1 MAGTRFV
8 IAGIILYVWARLRG
22 ASRATRPEWGRVFVV
37 GGLMLLGGHGAV
49 VWAEQWVPSGLT
61 SLLIATVPLWMVFSD
76 WMRGGS
82 KPNIRVAAGLGLGFA
97 GVALLVGGIE
107 GLGESH
113 VDLIGAAVLVFGAF
127 LWANGSL
134 YSRSAKLPSSP
145 LLATAMEM
153 MAGGMLLLLASLITG
168 EWMRLRLDQVS
179 LHSMVSWVYLIVF
192 GSLVGFTS
200 YIWLLKA
207 TTTAKVSTYA
217 YVNPTVAM
225 VLGWAMANEALTLRN
240 ILAAVIILTSV
251 AVITTHQ
258 ATSASKKEFS

>member
-1 MAGTRFV
+1 
-8 IAGIILYVWARLRG
+8 
-22 ASRATRPEWGRVFVV
+22 
-37 GGLMLLGGHGAV
+37 
-49 VWAEQWVPSGLT
+49 
-61 SLLIATVPLWMVFSD
+61 
-76 WMRGGS
+76 
-82 KPNIRVAAGLGLGFA
+82 
-97 GVALLVGGIE
+97 
-107 GLGESH
+107 
-113 VDLIGAAVLVFGAF
+113 
-127 LWANGSL
+127 
-134 YSRSAKLPSSP
+134 
-145 LLATAMEM
+145 MEM

-168 EWMRLRLDQVS
+168 EWTRVRLDQVS

-225 VLGWAMANEALTLRN
+225 ILGWAMANEALTLRN
-240 ILAAVIILTSV
+240 VLAAVIILTSV